1 MVASVRQRKGRWRQS
16 WQRSVLTRA
25 VTSTCT
31 RVLLATSLLLL
42 TACSGYQPQQQV
54 RRGGTLIVAVR
65 SLPQSLNPLTAGD
78 VDSVRAY
85 APLYPQLYHAQP
97 DLSIAPDLAAAMP
110 GLSADGLK
118 WTVPIRAGATWSDG
132 APITAADVV
141 YTITTES
148 DPTLQG
154 DAIFDWSMLA
164 RTDALDA
171 HTVRF
176 TLRAPDAGFAARLV
190 TPIVPQHVLSRIEPS
205 KMGTAFFDTNPSV
218 SGGPYMYAE
227 RDAAHH
233 GIRLKANPRWYGG
246 RPNIDTVILGL
257 VDDPLLTP
265 SLLAQ
270 GQVLWAPDMPPDAA
284 HTAQHQ
290 PGVRVATFP
299 DMGYVALQ
307 INQRSGTAAASI
319 AVRQALAAA
328 IDRAEVARQAADG
341 DATVLWGTVSPL
353 SWAYDAG
360 AALHTQR
367 DVQRARS
374 LLAQAHATTPAL
386 DLLYPR
392 GDAAREAAARTI
404 AAQAH
409 DAGFAIAPRAL
420 DPVALHTA
428 LSTGQFML
436 ALTETGMS
444 LDPDPSAALASG
456 NAPPAHAGLNYGGY
470 ASARMDGLLA
480 QDRAVSAAPGPAMQ
494 AARKPLIA
502 ATQRLLADD
511 VPFIP
516 LYAPQ
521 QTAGYNITVNGV
533 VAGPQLDQDRDGSM
547 YARWFLAA

>member
-1 MVASVRQRKGRWRQS
+1 LPGR
-16 WQRSVLTRA
+16 VLTLTGA
-25 VTSTCT
+25 S
-31 RVLLATSLLLL
+31 LLL

-54 RRGGTLIVAVR
+54 RHGGTLIVALD
-65 SLPQSLNPLTAGD
+65 SMPQSLNPLTAGD

-85 APLYPQLYHAQP
+85 APLYPELYRANA

-110 GLSADGLK
+110 RLSADGLT

-132 APITAADVV
+132 APISAQDVV

-154 DAIFDWSMLA
+154 DASFDWSMLA
-164 RTDALDA
+164 RTEALDA

-176 TLRAPDAGFAARLV
+176 TLRAPDAGFGTRLV
-190 TPIVPQHVLSRIEPS
+190 TPIVPQHVLSRYKPS
-205 KMGTAFFDTNPSV
+205 QMGTAFFDTTPSV
-218 SGGPYMYAE
+218 SGGPYVYAL
-227 RDAAHH
+227 RDSNRHY
-233 GIRLKANPRWYGG
+233 IKLQANPRWYGG
-246 RPNIDTVILGL
+246 RPNIDTVVLGL

-299 DMGYVALQ
+299 AMGYVALQ
-307 INQRSGTAAASI
+307 INDRPGTATANV

-328 IDRAEVARQAADG
+328 VDRAQVAHAAAGG
-341 DATVLWGTVSPL
+341 DATVLWGTVSPQ

-360 AALHTQR
+360 AVTHTQR
-367 DVQRARS
+367 DAQRART
-374 LLAQAHATTPAL
+374 LLTTAHVATPLAM

-392 GDAAREAAARTI
+392 GDTAREAAARSV
-404 AAQAH
+404 AEQAKP
-409 DAGFAIAPRAL
+409 AGLAITPRAL
-420 DPVALHTA
+420 DPVALHSA
-428 LSTGQFML
+428 LAAGEFVL

-444 LDPDPSAALASG
+444 LDPDATATLASDH
-456 NAPPAHAGLNYGGY
+456 APPAHDGLNYGGY
-470 ASARMDGLLA
+470 ASARMDALLA
-480 QDRAVSAAPGPAMQ
+480 QDRAVTAAPGAAMQ

-502 ATQRLLADD
+502 AMQRLLADD

-533 VAGPQLDQDRDGSM
+533 VAGPQLDQDRDGAM
-547 YARWFLAA
+547 YARWYLAA